1 MLPASI
7 VVATKLLLRD
17 MGNEI
22 QNNAKIDYLSVKIL
36 EIIAELPCLRDIQ
49 QCYKNC
55 SKWSESYNHN
65 TQSEVVSTSIRCTL
79 FPQFYSKH
87 TLEIGILFQKY
98 HYVFYSRM
106 WMLSLRFQLTARNQ
120 QFFGSNH
127 KSKRFL
133 ESSYGP
139 N

>member
-7 VVATKLLLRD
+7 VATITKLLLRD

-49 QCYKNC
+49 QCYYKNC
-55 SKWSESYNHN
+55 SKWSESHNYN

-79 FPQFYSKH
+79 FP
-87 TLEIGILFQKY
+87 
-98 HYVFYSRM
+98 
-106 WMLSLRFQLTARNQ
+106 
-120 QFFGSNH
+120 
-127 KSKRFL
+127 
-133 ESSYGP
+133 
-139 N
+139 